1 MYSYTKTITD
11 EEEQAILYY
20 SPNEVDEE
28 GKITVYGIKKELDFL
43 INTGI
48 AHSVN
53 SYRNII
59 AKEAEEVIAA
69 KLSEYEVIKP
79 TYDKLEALKAEEAK
93 IVNDI
98 LDGKL
103 TASEITLAEVAE
115 KP

>member
-48 AHSVN
+48 AHTLN

-59 AKEAEEVIAA
+59 AKEAEEVVAA
-69 KLSEYEVIKP
+69 KLSEYKVIKP
-79 TYDKLEALKAEEAK
+79 TYDKLEALAAEEKKLAT
-93 IVNDI
+93 DI
-98 LDGKL
+98 LDGKI
-103 TASEITLAEVAE
+103 TAKDVTVAEVV